1 VWRVRSLHDLELHH
15 AEQGVA
21 ERAPHVHGQFEIAV
35 VERGAMRVVSGR
47 SAEIAPA
54 GSLLVIPPGHVHS
67 HHSVAEHTS
76 RRSFFP
82 ELASLVDAASSVKAG
97 ASPNFNTIVIDD
109 ADLARRIGALHRM
122 LATPG
127 SLLARETSAVAAAT
141 LLVERHAVGARS
153 ALVKRESCMVER
165 VKHYLHDRLAD
176 NVSLGELAALTELPP
191 YAIVRAFTREVGMP
205 PHAYHLQ
212 LRIDRAK
219 RLLAAG
225 GVPAR
230 VANESGFVDQSH
242 LTRHFRKWVGVT
254 PGGYARAVI
263 A

>member
-35 VERGAMRVVSGR
+35 VERGAMRFVSGR

-54 GSLLVIPPGHVHS
+54 GSLLVIPPGDVHS
-67 HHSVAEHTS
+67 HHSLAEPTS

-82 ELASLVDAASSVKAG
+82 ELASLVDAASSVNAG
-97 ASPNFNTIVIDD
+97 ASPNFNTMVIDD

-153 ALVKRESCMVER
+153 APVKRESRMVER
-165 VKHYLHDRLAD
+165 VRRYLHDRLAD
-176 NVSLGELAALTELPP
+176 NVSRRIWLRLTELPP
-191 YAIVRAFTREVGMP
+191 VRDRPRVRARSACRRTRTTCSFASTVRNGFSRP
-205 PHAYHLQ
+205 AAP
-212 LRIDRAK
+212 RRAW
-219 RLLAAG
+219 RTTAG
-225 GVPAR
+225 L
-230 VANESGFVDQSH
+230 S
-242 LTRHFRKWVGVT
+242 TR
-254 PGGYARAVI
+254 AI
-263 A
+263 